1 MARASIKSLIPAV
14 LFPAALFFLSLSV
27 YADEI
32 YSARTV
38 GVTDGD
44 SITILIAGNRQL
56 KIRLAEIDAPERDQ
70 PFGTKSKQALSDL
83 VFGETISV
91 QPITIDR
98 YGRTVAR
105 LYFEGL
111 DVNAAMIE
119 QGAAWVYTAYSD
131 DPLFPQLQAAAKAE
145 GRGLWGL
152 SEYEQI
158 PPWEWRRGR
167 RASVPT
173 DTGLEKYNCATK
185 TYCRE
190 MTSCDEA
197 RWYLKECGLTRL
209 DGDGDGIPCERM
221 CR

>member
-1 MARASIKSLIPAV
+1 MGRASIKSLIAV
-14 LFPAALFFLSLSV
+14 ALFFLSFSGNV
-27 YADEI
+27 DER

>member
-1 MARASIKSLIPAV
+1 MARAAIKSIIPAV
-14 LFPAALFFLSLSV
+14 LFPVALFFLSLSV

-119 QGAAWVYTAYSD
+119 QGAAWVYTAY
-131 DPLFPQLQAAAKAE
+131 
-145 GRGLWGL
+145 
-152 SEYEQI
+152 
-158 PPWEWRRGR
+158 
-167 RASVPT
+167 
-173 DTGLEKYNCATK
+173 
-185 TYCRE
+185 
-190 MTSCDEA
+190 
-197 RWYLKECGLTRL
+197 
-209 DGDGDGIPCERM
+209 
-221 CR
+221 